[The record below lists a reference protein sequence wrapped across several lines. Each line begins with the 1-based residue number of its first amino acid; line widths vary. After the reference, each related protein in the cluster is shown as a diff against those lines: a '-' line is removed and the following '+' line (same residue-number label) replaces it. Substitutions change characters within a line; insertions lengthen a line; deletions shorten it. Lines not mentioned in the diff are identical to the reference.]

1 MRRRRQE
8 GQTEAPILGGGLN
21 LLVNTMKPRKGEFLP
36 IDANSIIRT
45 LGKFT
50 CTNVLKIIRL
60 FTHLEKKRNCLL
72 LKNAFSFIS
81 LEDGWFDTV
90 AIGKFL
96 IVNLYADIRCTY
108 VWPIKSMN
116 E

>member
-1 MRRRRQE
+1 MYKCFKNYSIVYTLREKTKLSSFKKRFFIHFIRRR
-8 GQTEAPILGGGLN
+8 T
-21 LLVNTMKPRKGEFLP
+21 V
-36 IDANSIIRT
+36 
-45 LGKFT
+45 
-50 CTNVLKIIRL
+50 
-60 FTHLEKKRNCLL
+60 
-72 LKNAFSFIS
+72 
-81 LEDGWFDTV
+81 DTV